1 MSTNTTSTR
10 TPKHAPN
17 PVWAAIFVGLS
28 TIIMTLD
35 STIVNVALPSIADYF
50 NSPLSSAQWVINA
63 YTLAFAS
70 LLLGV
75 GAISDFWGRRPL
87 FLAGH
92 IVFMLS
98 SLACAFASSTS
109 GLVIFRGLQGFGAAM
124 VFGTCIPLIADAYAK
139 EDSARRNRAI
149 GLSMTVSVA
158 AMAFGPLVGG
168 IILQTADDFLGRGV
182 WPWLFLINVPLGL
195 ICIIG
200 TLIAVPNTYKKL
212 RAEGVTAQGK
222 ADYLTVLY
230 TVIGL
235 FAINYAIL
243 YGPQRGWGNWKT
255 IVPFIVGIIVMAV
268 MIWRQKHKGDEALLN
283 LNMFKIPSYSTV
295 IVLGFIS
302 KLMSF
307 GLFSYIIYW
316 LFGVGQ
322 RTPIQIGAIIMLVAV
337 PMIVVAG
344 MVGPLGKKIGAN
356 NVVAIG
362 MGISAV
368 GLIVGL
374 AVNYTTNWTVLIPAL
389 LLLGIGGGFVTP
401 FMMDIAVSVVPPQK
415 SGVATGMANAA
426 MPLGTATGVAVNG
439 AILASHVNN
448 GLDDNSIFASL
459 PADKASIVRDMVS
472 TGAADKVGG
481 KVADV
486 LPTDQAHALNDLAI
500 HLCSQGTA
508 IVFVVC
514 GVVTFLTVFLSK
526 WGIRES
532 DRWQPDS
539 ATSDADAASSDTAGL
554 QTNGD

>member
-1 MSTNTTSTR
+1 MFPLKTLRSRFTRTAFATLTST
-10 TPKHAPN
+10 A
-17 PVWAAIFVGLS
+17 
-28 TIIMTLD
+28 
-35 STIVNVALPSIADYF
+35 
-50 NSPLSSAQWVINA
+50 
-63 YTLAFAS
+63 
-70 LLLGV
+70 LLLG
-75 GAISDFWGRRPL
+75 
-87 FLAGH
+87 
-92 IVFMLS
+92 
-98 SLACAFASSTS
+98 
-109 GLVIFRGLQGFGAAM
+109 
-124 VFGTCIPLIADAYAK
+124 
-139 EDSARRNRAI
+139 
-149 GLSMTVSVA
+149 
-158 AMAFGPLVGG
+158 MAQAP
-168 IILQTADDFLGRGV
+168 
-182 WPWLFLINVPLGL
+182 
-195 ICIIG
+195 
-200 TLIAVPNTYKKL
+200 
-212 RAEGVTAQGK
+212 
-222 ADYLTVLY
+222 
-230 TVIGL
+230 
-235 FAINYAIL
+235 
-243 YGPQRGWGNWKT
+243 
-255 IVPFIVGIIVMAV
+255 
-268 MIWRQKHKGDEALLN
+268 LN

-459 PADKASIVRDMVS
+459 PPR
-472 TGAADKVGG
+472 
-481 KVADV
+481 
-486 LPTDQAHALNDLAI
+486 
-500 HLCSQGTA
+500 
-508 IVFVVC
+508 
-514 GVVTFLTVFLSK
+514 
-526 WGIRES
+526 
-532 DRWQPDS
+532 
-539 ATSDADAASSDTAGL
+539 
-554 QTNGD
+554 

>member
-50 NSPLSSAQWVINA
+50 NSSLSSAQWVINA

-212 RAEGVTAQGK
+212 REGVTAQGK

-295 IVLGFIS
+295 
-302 KLMSF
+302 
-307 GLFSYIIYW
+307 
-316 LFGVGQ
+316 
-322 RTPIQIGAIIMLVAV
+322 IMLVAV

-554 QTNGD
+554 QTSSD

>member
-1 MSTNTTSTR
+1 
-10 TPKHAPN
+10 
-17 PVWAAIFVGLS
+17 VWAAIFVGLS

-255 IVPFIVGIIVMAV
+255 IVLFIVGIIVMAV

-322 RTPIQIGAIIMLVAV
+322 RTSIQIGAIIMLVAV

-344 MVGPLGKKIGAN
+344 MVGPL
-356 NVVAIG
+356 
-362 MGISAV
+362 
-368 GLIVGL
+368 
-374 AVNYTTNWTVLIPAL
+374 VNYTTNWTVLIPAL

-554 QTNGD
+554 QTSGD

>member
-124 VFGTCIPLIADAYAK
+124 
-139 EDSARRNRAI
+139 
-149 GLSMTVSVA
+149 
-158 AMAFGPLVGG
+158 AFGPLVGG

-255 IVPFIVGIIVMAV
+255 IVLFIVGIIVMAV

-322 RTPIQIGAIIMLVAV
+322 HTPIQIGAIIMLVAV

-554 QTNGD
+554 QTSGD